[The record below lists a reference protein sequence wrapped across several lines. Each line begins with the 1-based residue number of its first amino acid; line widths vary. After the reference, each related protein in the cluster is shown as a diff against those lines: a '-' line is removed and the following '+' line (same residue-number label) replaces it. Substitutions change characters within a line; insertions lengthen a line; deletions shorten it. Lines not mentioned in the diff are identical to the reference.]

1 MNIKFTLKFLCV
13 LSILFSV
20 IGCSQLELESHNRR
34 ESLRRVETPK
44 VVVPVNNK
52 KTNYILTSVGYATIA
67 SQKGPSFDLKILNA
81 MKASKIEAYKEL
93 TEQVH
98 GVLVSAENNV
108 QNSRLESDTIR
119 SRVRGLVRG
128 ARVVRTYHEGD
139 IYITELE
146 LDMNSTPFF

>member
-1 MNIKFTLKFLCV
+1 M
-13 LSILFSV
+13 
-20 IGCSQLELESHNRR
+20 
-34 ESLRRVETPK
+34 PK
-44 VVVPVNNK
+44 AVTPVNNR

-67 SQKGPSFDLKILNA
+67 SQKGNSLDLKILNA
-81 MKASKIEAYKEL
+81 MKASKIESYKEL

-108 QNSRLESDTIR
+108 QNSRLESDTIK